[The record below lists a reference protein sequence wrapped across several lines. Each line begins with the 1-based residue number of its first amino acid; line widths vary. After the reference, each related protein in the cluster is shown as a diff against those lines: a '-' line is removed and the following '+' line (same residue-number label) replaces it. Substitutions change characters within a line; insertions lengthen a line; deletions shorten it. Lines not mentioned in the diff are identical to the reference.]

1 MRPQR
6 DVLTTRRCGQQH
18 SPARV
23 ALKICSLPGAVAAQG
38 SRSRAWCAAGR
49 RIAAEARRRLQF
61 PVPHVQCSRPTRD
74 IRSPA
79 RLHTDR
85 CSKLPSDSLSPHLG
99 NMFCEPPPT
108 MSTPGFEPGLSR
120 PQRDV
125 LTTRRCG
132 QQCSLACVALQVCSL
147 LGAVAAQDSRS
158 QAWRAAG
165 RRSTAE
171 ARGRLQHLVPHAQ
184 RSRSTL
190 DIRTPARLHTD
201 TRSKLPSHDP

>member
-1 MRPQR
+1 MRNAAALLWTSERLRAYTPTRAASCQAMTLSPYLGNMFCEPPPTMSTPGFEPGLSRPQR
-6 DVLTTRRCGQQH
+6 DVLTTRRCGQQR

-38 SRSRAWCAAGR
+38 SRSRAWRAAGR
-49 RIAAEARRRLQF
+49 RSAAEARGRLQF
-61 PVPHVQCSRPTRD
+61 PVPHAQCSRPTRD

-125 LTTRRCG
+125 LTTRR
-132 QQCSLACVALQVCSL
+132 
-147 LGAVAAQDSRS
+147 
-158 QAWRAAG
+158 
-165 RRSTAE
+165 
-171 ARGRLQHLVPHAQ
+171 
-184 RSRSTL
+184 
-190 DIRTPARLHTD
+190 
-201 TRSKLPSHDP
+201 